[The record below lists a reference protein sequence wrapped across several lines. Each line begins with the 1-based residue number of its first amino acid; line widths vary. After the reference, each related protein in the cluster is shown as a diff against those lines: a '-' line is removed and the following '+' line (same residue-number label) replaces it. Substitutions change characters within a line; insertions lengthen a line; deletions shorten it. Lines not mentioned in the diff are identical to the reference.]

1 VSDGLLYG
9 LAAVAYITLGVFV
22 PEVLFPWIAGVVF
35 LLVAVWIVPALVRRV
50 L

>member
-1 VSDGLLYG
+1 MSDRVLYG

-22 PEVLFPWIAGVVF
+22 PEALFPWIAGVVF
-35 LLVAVWIVPALVRRV
+35 LLVAVWILPALVRRF